1 MYKCRHC
8 GLEYMT
14 DEAVMCPR
22 CQAPKGKGN
31 NYCPFCGTRIEI
43 GAPQDVC
50 TNCGVD
56 MNQYGAVSGGKSKI
70 AAGLLGIFLGSFG
83 VHNFYLG
90 YIKRALIQ
98 LGLVICGWIIYIG
111 SIVSLAVS
119 DAMYYSMD
127 APIKFMVVMI
137 IFIVLIIGVRI
148 WTFIEAILILCGKI
162 KTDGKGR
169 LLN

>member
-43 GAPQDVC
+43 GASQEVC
-50 TNCGVD
+50 SNCGVD

-90 YIKRALIQ
+90 YIKKAVIQ
-98 LGLVICGWIIYIG
+98 LVLVILAWVIYF
-111 SIVSLAVS
+111 SCVFSLAFS
-119 DAMYYSMD
+119 DAMYYSAE
-127 APIKFMVVMI
+127 API
-137 IFIVLIIGVRI
+137 IFLVGILVFALLIIVVRI
-148 WTFIEAILILCGKI
+148 WTFVEGILILCGKI
-162 KTDGKGR
+162 KVDGKGR
-169 LLN
+169 PIK